1 MEEFHIRN
9 VKEEDFLKIAEI
21 APKCPPMV
29 TERNSIYHIFTKFI
43 KNTSFVVEQLKIK
56 SLVFF

>member
-1 MEEFHIRN
+1 MEEFHLRS

-29 TERNSIYHIFTKFI
+29 TERNSIYHIFT
-43 KNTSFVVEQLKIK
+43 NSLKRH
-56 SLVFF
+56 LWL